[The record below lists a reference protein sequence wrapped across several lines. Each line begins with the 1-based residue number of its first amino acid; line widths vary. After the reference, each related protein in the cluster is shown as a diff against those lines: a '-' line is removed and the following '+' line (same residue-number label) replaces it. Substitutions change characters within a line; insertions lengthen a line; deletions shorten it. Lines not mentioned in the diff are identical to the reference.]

1 MFFRTTCADLLRH
14 ALAAEAW
21 TVEAFV
27 RPFELEAV
35 LGRPQGG
42 REAGRFRHV
51 DYGHVACERAPVD
64 LRRFWLPAPPY
75 EGRNW
80 DWAGFARSELA
91 WTLNRPDVCVRSS
104 ASRAPCCGGRDLT

>member
-1 MFFRTTCADLLRH
+1 MFFHTTCADLLRH

-27 RPFELEAV
+27 RLFELEAV

-51 DYGHVACERAPVD
+51 DYEHVACERAEHVAAVQ
-64 LRRFWLPAPPY
+64 RPAPPPGPCAELSLGETLPRRQCRL
-75 EGRNW
+75 EGEMEVRHVRERE
-80 DWAGFARSELA
+80 FALR
-91 WTLNRPDVCVRSS
+91 
-104 ASRAPCCGGRDLT
+104 